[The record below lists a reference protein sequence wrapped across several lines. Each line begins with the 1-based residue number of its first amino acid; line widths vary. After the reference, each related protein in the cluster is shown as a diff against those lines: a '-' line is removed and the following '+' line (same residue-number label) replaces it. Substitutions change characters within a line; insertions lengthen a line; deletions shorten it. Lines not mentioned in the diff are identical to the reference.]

1 MTIEDWRVEIDK
13 IDGEILRLLNARAEL
28 VVRVG
33 ESKRRAGLSVCN
45 RVRERAVIERARRDN
60 TGPLDTDAVA
70 RLFRAV
76 IRESRRL
83 QTQTAEESAASP
95 EQASDA
101 PHEEESGTP
110 QEETSGAR
118 PEEAGR

>member
-13 IDGEILRLLNARAEL
+13 IDGELLRLLNARAEL
-28 VVRVG
+28 AVRVG
-33 ESKRRAGLSVCN
+33 ESKRVAGLSVCD
-45 RVRERAVIERARRDN
+45 RGREREVVARARREN
-60 TGPLDTDAVA
+60 RGPLDGDAVA

-83 QTQTAEESAASP
+83 QTRAADTASAA
-95 EQASDA
+95 
-101 PHEEESGTP
+101 
-110 QEETSGAR
+110 